1 VISKIFTL
9 LIKHEERCRKSVI
22 AIGHT
27 LKGRLRKVF
36 LQKVVAEAE
45 KHVDKNDVQS
55 AHFGISQMTQ

>member
-1 VISKIFTL
+1 M
-9 LIKHEERCRKSVI
+9 RNDAGSVI

-45 KHVDKNDVQS
+45 KHVHKNVQS
-55 AHFGISQMTQ
+55 AHVVF

>member
-1 VISKIFTL
+1 M
-9 LIKHEERCRKSVI
+9 RNDAGSVI

-45 KHVDKNDVQS
+45 KHVDKNEVQS
-55 AHFGISQMTQ
+55 AHVGISQMTQ